1 MNFVDPYGLINI
13 GKTVVGFLSV
23 TDGMT
28 MVGTGIAATAGTAVA
43 TKNPYLTGIVG
54 AYMAP
59 VIAAGIWAINH
70 GAHLF
75 WEGLWEEQEK
85 NPCN

>member
-1 MNFVDPYGLINI
+1 MKFVDPYGLINI
-13 GKTVVGFLSV
+13 GKTVTGFLSV

-28 MVGTGIAATAGTAVA
+28 MVGTGIVATAGTAVA
-43 TKNPYLTGIVG
+43 TKNPYLTVIVG

-59 VIAAGIWAINH
+59 VIVAGVWDISH

-75 WEGLWEEQEK
+75 WEGMWEKEE
-85 NPCN
+85 NLCN